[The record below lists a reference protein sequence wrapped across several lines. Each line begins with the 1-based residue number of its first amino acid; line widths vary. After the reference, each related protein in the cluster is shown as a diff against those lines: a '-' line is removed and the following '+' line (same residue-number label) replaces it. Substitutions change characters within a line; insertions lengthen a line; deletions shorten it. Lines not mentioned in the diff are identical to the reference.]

1 MHTHRE
7 RTWLLVDPPYL
18 PSSRQSWQ
26 STAKELRVAALPA
39 SISLVSSSSSSS
51 TLVSGSQFSCWS
63 GPSAFQSRP
72 ASSHRPN
79 QLCWLFFFLWVSFF
93 CFLLFGITKKQKTKK
108 TIIIKVFCVV
118 VQCVCVQWRKH
129 IFWGWKRFGLSSALC
144 AVCVCVCV
152 ACPAMSVI
160 ITRNGII

>member
-1 MHTHRE
+1 
-7 RTWLLVDPPYL
+7 VVVGGPPYL

-93 CFLLFGITKKQKTKK
+93 CFLLFGITKKNKKQKKRSSSKCFVLLSSVCVSSEENTFLGVK
-108 TIIIKVFCVV
+108 TIWVIECL
-118 VQCVCVQWRKH
+118 VC
-129 IFWGWKRFGLSSALC
+129 C
-144 AVCVCVCV
+144 VCVCVCCV
-152 ACPAMSVI
+152 SSNVRHHHSEWNNLILC
-160 ITRNGII
+160 N